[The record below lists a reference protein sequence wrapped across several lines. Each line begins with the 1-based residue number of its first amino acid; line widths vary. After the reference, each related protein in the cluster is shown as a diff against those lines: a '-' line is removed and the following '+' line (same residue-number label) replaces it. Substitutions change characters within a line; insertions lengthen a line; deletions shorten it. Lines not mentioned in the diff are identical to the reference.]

1 MFKESIL
8 KLNGYHP
15 QQAACDII
23 LDANESYVNKPYNR
37 YPDPTATALRAKLA
51 ILNNVDAD
59 EIIAGNGSSELID
72 LIMKCTLSEMDK
84 MLTFG
89 PTFSIYE
96 LNASILGA
104 STITYPLNDDFT
116 LDLEGFIKKMTL
128 ENPRLIVICNPNNPT
143 GTVLSKK
150 TIIEILLATEAV
162 VIVDEAYIDFGGES
176 LIDLINKYQN
186 LIVLKTLSKAYG
198 LAGARLGYML
208 ANKSTVEVVNKV
220 RPPYNLSALA
230 QDLGLK
236 ILDKRDEMESV
247 IAEIVKARQDLFE
260 ALEHYVSTYPSGGN
274 FIFFKSSVET
284 LYEDLLAKGIR
295 IRKYSG
301 SLSGYYRVTVGTK
314 DENKVVIEAMEEI
327 YGA

>member
-1 MFKESIL
+1 
-8 KLNGYHP
+8 
-15 QQAACDII
+15 
-23 LDANESYVNKPYNR
+23 
-37 YPDPTATALRAKLA
+37 
-51 ILNNVDAD
+51 
-59 EIIAGNGSSELID
+59 
-72 LIMKCTLSEMDK
+72 
-84 MLTFG
+84 
-89 PTFSIYE
+89 
-96 LNASILGA
+96 
-104 STITYPLNDDFT
+104 
-116 LDLEGFIKKMTL
+116 MTL